1 MTPMRTS
8 TIPNHFRSHVRFY
21 GAALVGIAVWLATG
35 AFNAN
40 IRLLLAGDAFF
51 ATFIVSMALLS
62 TRSRHE
68 SFLERVRQ
76 EDVGIVI
83 LELIAVGTVIV
94 ILGSVF
100 ALMDR
105 VHRPRPT
112 VVALALASV
121 PLGWFMLHTLF
132 AFHYANVYYSARRG
146 DKHAGGLSFPSTGEP
161 RAWDFLYYSF
171 VVAMTAQVSD
181 VSVLNTRMRRLTL
194 AHGVIS
200 FFFNTIILAIAVNAT
215 VVFVSA

>member
-1 MTPMRTS
+1 MRTT
-8 TIPNHFRSHVRFY
+8 TIPTHFRSHVRFY
-21 GAALVGIAVWLATG
+21 GAALVGIAVWLATATFG
-35 AFNAN
+35 AN

-51 ATFIVSMALLS
+51 ATFLVSMAVLS

-68 SFLERVRQ
+68 SFLERVQR

-83 LELIAVGTVIV
+83 LELIAVATVIV

-100 ALMDR
+100 ALLER
-105 VHRPRPT
+105 TNRPRPML
-112 VVALALASV
+112 VALALASV
-121 PLGWFMLHTLF
+121 PLGWSMLHTLF
-132 AFHYANVYYSARRG
+132 AFHYANVYYSARRR
-146 DKHAGGLSFPSTGEP
+146 DEHARGLSFPGTSEP

>member
-1 MTPMRTS
+1 MGMA

-21 GAALVGIAVWLATG
+21 SAALVGVAVWLATAAFG
-35 AFNAN
+35 AD

-51 ATFIVSMALLS
+51 ATFIVSMAVLS

-68 SFLERVRQ
+68 SFLARVRH

-83 LELIAVGTVIV
+83 LELIAVATVIV
-94 ILGSVF
+94 ILGAVF
-100 ALMDR
+100 ALLDR
-105 VHRPRPT
+105 ANRPHP
-112 VVALALASV
+112 VVIALALASV
-121 PLGWFMLHTLF
+121 PLGWSMLHTLF
-132 AFHYANVYYSARRG
+132 AFHYANVYYSPRKKDEHAR
-146 DKHAGGLSFPSTGEP
+146 GLSFPDTADP

-215 VVFVSA
+215 VIFVSA